1 MTMLKLTEKF
11 ERVINVALLAMLALV
26 LLLATVDLGWIILK
40 DILTPPI
47 FLLDVDELLELF
59 GAFLLVMIGLEL
71 LDTVKIYITQKT
83 IHVEVV
89 LLVGIIAIA
98 RKVVILEPKGM
109 DALTL
114 IGIAAI
120 IFSLTVGYY
129 FVKLAARDGRL
140 ITSSTAADLSAESE
154 TSAKDKE
161 TK

>member
-1 MTMLKLTEKF
+1 MLKHCEKF

-26 LLLATVDLGWIILK
+26 VLLATVDLGWIIMK
-40 DILTPPI
+40 DILTPPM
-47 FLLDVDELLELF
+47 FLLDVEELLELF

-98 RKVVILEPKGM
+98 RKVVILEPKDM

-129 FVKLAARDGRL
+129 FVKIAVRNGRL
-140 ITSSTAADLSAESE
+140 LPAQAAAHPSPQMETPTSNDQPI
-154 TSAKDKE
+154 
-161 TK
+161 